1 MILRQAPSS
10 LMTPIDVIKLKIK
23 QFYLK
28 IIMYQTTIAEFERN
42 IQFIALK
49 YNGLNVQAKEFVPSG
64 DTYVLKNGKFYKI

>member
-1 MILRQAPSS
+1 MC
-10 LMTPIDVIKLKIK
+10 
-23 QFYLK
+23 
-28 IIMYQTTIAEFERN
+28 QTTIAEFERN